1 MRKRI
6 WAFGALA
13 VIVAAACVRLGFWQL
28 SRLSER
34 RQLNAQI
41 QAAMELPPLTLPT
54 ESRNSLTPYRRVI
67 ASGTFDMEHEVVLSG
82 RAYEGQPGVHL
93 ITPLK
98 LTGSDWIVLVD
109 RGWIPYE
116 DRDLPQRSRYA
127 RSGQVQVEGILRAGQ
142 TAPSL
147 GWLSSRP
154 IPSMQAPRLEWQ
166 VVDPQA
172 IQTQLPY
179 SLQDFYIVQ
188 SEAPATGGPT
198 PVPQIEVDLSEGPH
212 LGYAIQWFS
221 FAAIAIIGGGYWI
234 WRKRRES
241 IEEPKKAG

>member
-1 MRKRI
+1 MNKRM

-13 VIVAAACVRLGFWQL
+13 IVVAAACVRLGIWQL
-28 SRLSER
+28 SRLAER

-41 QAAMELPPLTLPT
+41 QAALDLPPLTLPT
-54 ESRNSLTPYRRVI
+54 DSQESLTPYRRVI
-67 ASGTFDMEHEVVLSG
+67 VSGEYDMEHEVVLSG
-82 RAYEGQPGVHL
+82 RSLDGQPGVHL

-98 LTGSDWIVLVD
+98 VAGSDWIVLVD

-116 DRDLPQRSRYA
+116 ERDLPERSRYA
-127 RSGQVQVEGILRAGQ
+127 RPGPVQVEGMLRRGQ

-154 IPSMQAPRLEWQ
+154 TPSAEAPRLEWQ

-172 IQTQLPY
+172 IEAQLPY
-179 SLQDFYIVQ
+179 SLLDIYIVQ
-188 SEAPATGGPT
+188 SVAPETEGPA
-198 PVPQIEVDLSEGPH
+198 PVPQVEVDLSEGPH

-234 WRKRRES
+234 WRKRREAMAA
-241 IEEPKKAG
+241 PLDRP